1 MEKGEAMA
9 EKVTLTI
16 DGKKITAD
24 ASMTILEAARQNG
37 INIPAL
43 CYDPLLAPLENCR
56 LCIVSIEGEEQFK
69 ASCGTLVKEGMNVV
83 TNSDEIKATRKLL
96 LDMLLDDHYGD
107 CVPPCQQTCPAHI
120 DIQGYIA
127 LIREGQYLEAV
138 KLIKERN
145 PMPATIGRVCPH
157 TCEFACRRNLVDEA
171 LAINPLKR
179 FASDVERKSGTRILP
194 TVPEE
199 SGKKVAIIGG
209 GPAGLSAAYYLRSLG
224 HGATIF
230 ESLDKLGGMLRYGI
244 PEYRLPKA
252 ILDWEID
259 GILSLGVEVHTGKKW
274 GKDFTIEDLKKQGF
288 DAIFIGIGAW
298 AVRKLGVEGEDLDG
312 VISGVTFLK
321 DVAAGKDVKV
331 ADRVAI
337 IGGGNVAI
345 DAARTCLRMGAK
357 EVTIVY
363 RRSRKEMPANPEEID
378 AAEHEGIKMHFL
390 AAPVKLHGEN
400 GKLKKLEFVRME
412 LGEPDASGRRR
423 PIPIEGSETM
433 IDVDQLI
440 TAIGQF
446 PDLLTPEE
454 DKYMEKLGITR
465 WKTFEA
471 DPDTM
476 YTGKEGIFVGGDI
489 YHGPLTVITALADG
503 RKAAYAIDKYFK
515 GEDLKPPKEEFNI
528 SRGSFETIDKSIFE
542 GIPKQERQKMS
553 ELEVAERV
561 KTFAEVELG
570 LTEEQALEEAKR
582 CLLCGCGAAYDCQF
596 RKLLT
601 EYEVESREQTK
612 PRVDYNSLEELNT
625 SEFIVV
631 DPNKC
636 IRCQRCVTVC
646 TYYECVGAIDFTDW
660 PTVNEKCIACGLC
673 LDICPTGALL
683 EKIEGR
689 VVDRIRWDEIRGVCT
704 HCACG
709 CSLIFQTKGNRIMW
723 VKGNDKDAFDRNYT
737 CKQGRFRSFDYLWKK
752 DRLENPMIR
761 KGKRLTKVEWDAA
774 LDWIVENLQKIQEKR
789 VKDGFAVIGST
800 AFSNEANYLLQRFAR
815 NVLETNNIDAVGLNS
830 YSDVVDMLGESL
842 GVYGMPQPLSSL
854 EEAAAAFVVGD
865 VEECAP
871 IVATAL
877 RRLSN
882 HHGKEL
888 ILANHK
894 DDSLKQY
901 ADRLLNIKKGKAVD
915 LVNGLTSIILSEE
928 LYDTSFLEKNTT
940 GLDKLKKE
948 VAKFTIETV
957 EKETGVSADVL
968 VDIARL
974 LAKVPD
980 VSFVLPL
987 DYMEKFENI
996 SLWKA
1001 VFNLALVTGNIGQ
1014 KAGGIFPL
1022 PAYANSQGA
1031 LDMGLSP
1038 KYYPGYVTLSQ
1049 VDTLKD
1055 VYGSSVPKKTGLRL
1069 DKILENAKKGK
1080 IKALYV
1086 FGSPYFTQTIKEL
1099 STALKKVDFLIVQ
1112 SPFPTHA
1119 SKAASAILPCSAL
1132 LEENGTITS
1141 MERRLSKLNIAC
1153 ASPGKARPDW
1163 EIVAEIMAKMGGP
1176 KYETLEDVQ
1185 SEISKVVNFYGS
1197 MDPDILEGKPY
1208 WPFSSK
1214 DKAGK
1219 AYFEL
1224 KDFNKPIS
1232 FLL

>member
-1 MEKGEAMA
+1 MA

-37 INIPAL
+37 IKIPAL
-43 CYDPLLAPLENCR
+43 CYDPFLAPLENCR
-56 LCIVSIEGEEQFK
+56 LCIVSIEGEEQFR
-69 ASCGTLVKEGMNVV
+69 ASCGTQVKEGMNVV
-83 TNSDEIKATRKLL
+83 TNSDEIRATRKLL

-107 CVPPCQQTCPAHI
+107 CVPPCQITCPAHI

-127 LIREGQYLEAV
+127 LIREGKYLEAV
-138 KLIKERN
+138 KLIKEKN

-179 FASDVERKSGTRILP
+179 FASDVERKTGKRVLP
-194 TVPEE
+194 AVPEE

-259 GILSLGVEVHTGKKW
+259 GILSLGVEVRTGKKW
-274 GKDFTIEDLKKQGF
+274 GKDFTIEDLKKEGF

-321 DVAAGKDVKV
+321 DVAAGKNVKV

-357 EVTIVY
+357 EVTIIY

-390 AAPVKLHGEN
+390 AAPVKLLGDN
-400 GKLKKLEFVRME
+400 GKLRKLEFVRME

-423 PIPIEGSETM
+423 PIPIEGSETT
-433 IDVDQLI
+433 IEVDQLI

-446 PDLLTPEE
+446 PDLLTPEQ

-471 DPDTM
+471 DPETM

-503 RKAAYAIDKYFK
+503 RKAAYAIDRYFK

-528 SRGSFETIDKSIFE
+528 SRGNFDTIDRSIFE
-542 GIPKQERQKMS
+542 IFPKQEREKMS
-553 ELEVAERV
+553 ELEIAERV
-561 KTFAEVELG
+561 KSFAEVELG

-596 RKLLT
+596 RTLLS
-601 EYEVESREQTK
+601 EYEVENREQTK
-612 PRVDYNSLEELNT
+612 PRVDYKSLEQLNT
-625 SEFIVV
+625 NEYIIV

-646 TYYECVGAIDFTDW
+646 TYYECAEAIDFTDW
-660 PTVNEKCIACGLC
+660 PTINEKCVACGLC
-673 LDICPTGALL
+673 LDLCPTGALL

-689 VVDRIRWDEIRGVCT
+689 VVDRIRWDEVKSVCT
-704 HCACG
+704 HCGCG
-709 CSLIFQTKGNRIMW
+709 CSLIFQTKGNRIVW

-737 CKQGRFRSFDYLWKK
+737 CKEGRFRSFDYLWKK

-761 KGKRLTKVEWDAA
+761 KGKRLSRANWDDA
-774 LDWIVENLQKIQEKR
+774 LDWVVENLKKIQEKR
-789 VKDGFAVIGST
+789 VKDGFAVLGS
-800 AFSNEANYLLQRFAR
+800 AGFSNEANYLLQRLAR
-815 NVLETNNIDAVGLNS
+815 SVFGTNNIDAVGVNS
-830 YSDVVDMLGESL
+830 YADVVDMLGESL
-842 GVYGMPQPLSSL
+842 GVYGMPQPLAAL
-854 EEAAAAFVVGD
+854 EEAAAAFVIGNAEESAPV
-865 VEECAP
+865 VE
-871 IVATAL
+871 TAL
-877 RRLSN
+877 RRLRS

-888 ILANHK
+888 IV
-894 DDSLKQY
+894 
-901 ADRLLNIKKGKAVD
+901 ADHRASNVHRHADQFLGIKKGKAGELILGLINVI
-915 LVNGLTSIILSEE
+915 VNEE
-928 LYDTSFLEKNTT
+928 LYDADFVEKNTT
-940 GLDKLKKE
+940 GFDKVKKQA
-948 VAKFTIETV
+948 AKYTLEKV
-957 EKETGVSADVL
+957 EKTTGISGDTL
-968 VDIARL
+968 KDLARL
-974 LAKVPD
+974 LAKAPQ
-980 VSFVLPL
+980 VSYVLPL
-987 DYMEKFENI
+987 NYMEKFENI
-996 SLWKA
+996 SLWKSLL
-1001 VFNLALVTGNIGQ
+1001 NLAIITGNIGQ

-1022 PAYANSQGA
+1022 PAYANCQGA
-1031 LDMGLSP
+1031 MDMGLNP
-1038 KYYPGYVTLSQ
+1038 KYYPGYTLLSE
-1049 VDTLKD
+1049 VSSLKD
-1055 VYGSSVPKKTGLRL
+1055 VYGSNVPKKTGIRL

-1080 IKALYV
+1080 IKALYL
-1086 FGSPYFTQTIKEL
+1086 FGSPYFTQTVKEL
-1099 STALKKVDFLIVQ
+1099 TAALKKIDFLIVQ

-1119 SKAASAILPCSAL
+1119 SRAASAVLPCSAL
-1132 LEENGTITS
+1132 VEENGTITS
-1141 MERRLSKLNIAC
+1141 MERRVSKLSPAC
-1153 ASPGKARPDW
+1153 ASPGLARPDW
-1163 EIVAEIMAKMGGP
+1163 EVVAEIISRMGGP
-1176 KYETLEDVQ
+1176 TYNTIEDVQ
-1185 SEISKVVNFYGS
+1185 SEISKVAGFYGS
-1197 MDPDILEGKPY
+1197 MDSEILEGKPF
-1208 WPFSSK
+1208 WPFSAR
-1214 DKAGK
+1214 DKHGK
-1219 AYFEL
+1219 AYFDL
-1224 KDFNKPIS
+1224 KDIKKPIE
-1232 FLL
+1232 FQV

>member
-1 MEKGEAMA
+1 MA

-37 INIPAL
+37 IKIPAL

-69 ASCGTLVKEGMNVV
+69 ASCGTLVREGMNVV
-83 TNSDEIKATRKLL
+83 TNSEEIRATRKLL

-107 CVPPCQQTCPAHI
+107 CVPPCQLTCPAHI

-127 LIREGQYLEAV
+127 LIRQGQYLEAV
-138 KLIKERN
+138 RLIKERN

-179 FASDVERKSGTRILP
+179 FASDMERKSGSRILP
-194 TVPEE
+194 EVPEE

-230 ESLDKLGGMLRYGI
+230 ECLDKLGGMLRYGI

-252 ILDWEID
+252 ILDWEIE

-274 GKDFTIEDLKKQGF
+274 GKDFTIEDLKKQGY

-363 RRSRKEMPANPEEID
+363 RRSRKEMPANPEEIN
-378 AAEHEGIKMHFL
+378 AAEHEGVKMHFL
-390 AAPVKLHGEN
+390 AAPVRLHGEN
-400 GKLKKLEFVRME
+400 GKLRKLEFVRME

-423 PIPIEGSETM
+423 PIPIEGSETT
-433 IDVDQLI
+433 IEVDQLI

-446 PDLLTPEE
+446 PDLLSPEE
-454 DKYMEKLGITR
+454 DKYMKELGITR

-528 SRGSFETIDKSIFE
+528 SRGSFETIDRSIFE
-542 GIPKQERQKMS
+542 VVPKQKRQKMS

-601 EYEVESREQTK
+601 EYGVKSREQTK
-612 PRVDYNSLEELNT
+612 PRVDYKSLEELNT
-625 SEFIVV
+625 CEFIVV

-660 PTVNEKCIACGLC
+660 PTINEKCIACGLC

-689 VVDRIRWDEIRGVCT
+689 VVDRIRCDEVKSVCT

-723 VKGNDKDAFDRNYT
+723 VKGNDKDAFERNYT
-737 CKQGRFRSFDYLWKK
+737 CKEGRFRSFDYLWKK
-752 DRLENPMIR
+752 ERLENPMIR
-761 KGKRLTKVEWDAA
+761 KGKRLTRTDWDDA
-774 LDWIVENLQKIQEKR
+774 LNWIVENLKKIQEKR
-789 VKDGFAVIGST
+789 IKNGFAVIGS
-800 AFSNEANYLLQRFAR
+800 AGFSNEANYLLQRLAR
-815 NVLETNNIDAVGLNS
+815 SVLGTNNIDAVGLNS
-830 YSDVVDMLGESL
+830 YADILDMMGEAL
-842 GVYGMPQPLSSL
+842 GVYGMPQPLSAI
-854 EEAAAAFVVGD
+854 ETAAAAFVVGD

-871 IVATAL
+871 VVATAL

-888 ILANHK
+888 IFAEHRDCGLNK
-894 DDSLKQY
+894 C
-901 ADRLLNIKKGKAVD
+901 ADQFLNIKKGTAVS
-915 LVNGLTSIILSEE
+915 LVNGLINIIINEE
-928 LYDTSFLEKNTT
+928 LYDQDFVDKNTR
-940 GLDKLKKE
+940 GLAKIKKQVEKYGKE
-948 VAKFTIETV
+948 VA
-957 EKETGVSADVL
+957 EKETGISADVL
-968 VDIARL
+968 FDVARL
-974 LAKVPD
+974 LAKAPE
-980 VSFVLPL
+980 VSFVMPL
-987 DYMEKFENI
+987 SYMEKFEDI

-1001 VFNLALVTGNIGQ
+1001 IFNLALITGNIGQ
-1014 KAGGIFPL
+1014 KAGGIFSL
-1022 PAYANSQGA
+1022 PPYVNSQGA
-1031 LDMGLSP
+1031 MDMGLSP
-1038 KYYPGYVTLSQ
+1038 KFYPGYTLLSK
-1049 VDTLKD
+1049 VNTLKD
-1055 VYGSSVPKKTGLRL
+1055 VYGSDVPKKTGLRL

-1080 IKALYV
+1080 IKALYL

-1099 STALKKVDFLIVQ
+1099 TTALKKVDLLIVQ
-1112 SPFPTHA
+1112 SPLPSHA
-1119 SKAASAILPCSAL
+1119 NKVASAVLPCSSL
-1132 LEENGTITS
+1132 VEEDGSITS
-1141 MERRLSKLNIAC
+1141 MERRVCKLNAAC
-1153 ASPGKARPDW
+1153 TPPGMARPDW
-1163 EIVAEIMAKMGGP
+1163 EIVADIMARMGGP
-1176 KYETLEDVQ
+1176 KYEKIEDVRK
-1185 SEISKVVNFYGS
+1185 EISKVVSFYGS
-1197 MDPDILEGKPY
+1197 MDTDLLEGKPY

-1214 DKAGK
+1214 DKDGK

-1224 KDFNKPIS
+1224 KDLNKPIE
-1232 FLL
+1232 FQV

>member
-1 MEKGEAMA
+1 MA

-37 INIPAL
+37 IKIPAL

-56 LCIVSIEGEEQFK
+56 LCIVSIEGEEQFR
-69 ASCGTLVKEGMNVV
+69 ASCGTPVKEGMTVV
-83 TNSDEIKATRKLL
+83 TDSDEIKATRKLL

-107 CVPPCQQTCPAHI
+107 CVPPCQITCPAHI

-127 LIREGQYLEAV
+127 LIREGKYLEAV
-138 KLIKERN
+138 RLIKEKN

-179 FASDVERKSGTRILP
+179 FASDVERKSGTRVLP
-194 TVPEE
+194 KVPEE

-230 ESLDKLGGMLRYGI
+230 ESLEKLGGMLRYGI

-298 AVRKLGVEGEDLDG
+298 AVRKLGVEGEDLEG

-331 ADRVAI
+331 AERVAI

-400 GKLKKLEFVRME
+400 GRLKKLEFVRME

-423 PIPIEGSETM
+423 PIPIEGSETT
-433 IDVDQLI
+433 IEVDQLI

-446 PDLLTPEE
+446 PDLLSPEE

-471 DPDTM
+471 DPETM

-503 RKAAYAIDKYFK
+503 RKAAYAIDRYFK

-528 SRGSFETIDKSIFE
+528 SRGSFDSIDRSIFE
-542 GIPKQERQKMS
+542 IFPKQEREKMS

-561 KTFAEVELG
+561 KNFAEVELG

-596 RKLLT
+596 RTLLT
-601 EYEVESREQTK
+601 EYEVASREQTQ
-612 PRVDYNSLEELNT
+612 PRVDYKTLEELNT
-625 SEFIVV
+625 SEYIIV

-646 TYYECVGAIDFTDW
+646 TYYECADAIDFVDW
-660 PTVNEKCIACGLC
+660 PEINEKCVACGLC
-673 LDICPTGALL
+673 LDLCPTGALL

-689 VVDRIRWDEIRGVCT
+689 VVDRIRWDEVKSVCT
-704 HCACG
+704 HCGCG
-709 CSLIFQTKGNRIMW
+709 CSLIFQTKGNRIVW
-723 VKGNDKDAFDRNYT
+723 IKGNDKDAFERNYT
-737 CKQGRFRSFDYLWKK
+737 CKEGRFRSFDYLWKK
-752 DRLENPMIR
+752 ERLENPMIR
-761 KGKRLTKVEWDAA
+761 KGKRLTRTDWDSAF
-774 LDWIVENLQKIQEKR
+774 DWVVENLQKIKEKR
-789 VKDGFAVIGST
+789 IKDGFAVLGS
-800 AFSNEANYLLQRFAR
+800 AGFSNEANYLLQRLAR
-815 NVLETNNIDAVGLNS
+815 NVFGTNNIDAVGLNC
-830 YSDVVDMLGESL
+830 YADVVEMLGESL
-842 GVYGMPQPLSSL
+842 GVYGMPQPLSAL
-854 EEAAAAFVVGD
+854 EQAAVALVIGD
-865 VEECAP
+865 VERCAP
-871 IVATAL
+871 VVATAL

-888 ILANHK
+888 IVAEHRNT
-894 DDSLKQY
+894 SLNKI
-901 ADRLLNIKKGKAVD
+901 ADQMLNVKRGKASE
-915 LVNGLTSIILSEE
+915 LLQGLTNIILTEGW
-928 LYDTSFLEKNTT
+928 YDDDFVNKNTS
-940 GLDKLKKE
+940 GLDKIKKQ
-948 VAKFTIETV
+948 VSGYTPDVV
-957 EKETGVSADVL
+957 ERDTGISADVL
-968 VDIARL
+968 KDVARL
-974 LAKVPD
+974 LSRVPQ

-987 DYMEKFENI
+987 DYMEKFEDL
-996 SLWKA
+996 SLWKS
-1001 VFNLALVTGNIGQ
+1001 FLNLAIITGNVGRQ
-1014 KAGGIFPL
+1014 AGGVFPL

-1038 KYYPGYVTLSQ
+1038 KFYPGYTLLSQ
-1049 VDTLKD
+1049 VGSLKD
-1055 VYGSSVPKKTGLRL
+1055 VYGSGIPKKTGMRL
-1069 DKILENAKKGK
+1069 DRILENAKKGK
-1080 IKALYV
+1080 IKALYL
-1086 FGSPYFTQTIKEL
+1086 FGSPYFTQTVKEL
-1099 STALKKVDFLIVQ
+1099 TAALKKVDFLVVQ

-1119 SKAASAILPCSAL
+1119 SKAASAVLPCSSL
-1132 LEENGTITS
+1132 VEESGTITS
-1141 MERRLSKLNIAC
+1141 MERRVSGLAAAC
-1153 ASPGKARPDW
+1153 SAPGLARPDW
-1163 EIVAEIMAKMGGP
+1163 EVVAEVLARMGGP
-1176 KYETLEDVQ
+1176 KYETLQDVQ
-1185 SEISKVVNFYGS
+1185 AEICKVVSFYGS
-1197 MDPDILEGKPY
+1197 MDGEILESRPY
-1208 WPFSSK
+1208 WPYSAK
-1214 DKAGK
+1214 DRAGK
-1219 AYFEL
+1219 AVFEL
-1224 KDFNKPIS
+1224 KDLKKPIG
-1232 FLL
+1232 FQI

>member
-1 MEKGEAMA
+1 MA

-24 ASMTILEAARQNG
+24 ANMTILEAARQNG
-37 INIPAL
+37 IKIPAL

-69 ASCGTLVKEGMNVV
+69 ASCGTLVKEGMKVV
-83 TNSDEIKATRKLL
+83 TSSDEIRATRKLL

-107 CVPPCQQTCPAHI
+107 CVPPCQITCPAHI

-127 LIREGQYLEAV
+127 LIREGLYLEAV
-138 KLIKERN
+138 RLIKEKN

-194 TVPEE
+194 KVPEE

-230 ESLDKLGGMLRYGI
+230 ESLEKLGGMLRYGI

-252 ILDWEID
+252 ILDWEIE

-312 VISGVTFLK
+312 VISGVDFLR

-363 RRSRKEMPANPEEID
+363 RRSRKEMPANPEEIE
-378 AAEHEGIKMHFL
+378 AAEHEGVKMHFL

-400 GKLKKLEFVRME
+400 GKLTKLEFVRME

-471 DPDTM
+471 DPETM

-503 RKAAYAIDKYFK
+503 RKAAYAIDRYFK
-515 GEDLKPPKEEFNI
+515 GEDLTPPKEEFNI
-528 SRGSFETIDKSIFE
+528 SRGQFDTIDRSIFE
-542 GIPKQERQKMS
+542 IFPKKDREKMA

-561 KTFAEVELG
+561 KDFAEVELG

-601 EYEVESREQTK
+601 EYDVENREQPTL
-612 PRVDYNSLEELNT
+612 RVDYKTLEELNT
-625 SEFIVV
+625 NEFIIV

-646 TYYECVGAIDFTDW
+646 TYYECAGAIDFTDW
-660 PTVNEKCIACGLC
+660 PQINEKCVACGLC

-689 VVDRIRWDEIRGVCT
+689 VVDRISWDKVKSVCT

-737 CKQGRFRSFDYLWKK
+737 CKEGRFRSFDYLWKK

-761 KGKRLTKVEWDAA
+761 KGKRLTRTDWDTA
-774 LDWIVENLQKIQEKR
+774 LDWIVENLSKLQEKR
-789 VKDGFAVIGST
+789 IKDGFAVIGS
-800 AFSNEANYLLQRFAR
+800 AGFSNEANYLLQRLAR
-815 NVLETNNIDAVGLNS
+815 SVFGTNNIDAVGINA
-830 YSDVVDMLGESL
+830 YADVIDDMGENL
-842 GVYGMPQPLSSL
+842 GVFGMPQPLSAL
-854 EEAAAAFVVGD
+854 EDAAVAFVVGD
-865 VEECAP
+865 VETCAP
-871 IVATAL
+871 VVATAL
-877 RRLSN
+877 RRLCN

-888 ILANHK
+888 IVADPKGGNLSQCADQALN
-894 DDSLKQY
+894 LKRGK
-901 ADRLLNIKKGKAVD
+901 ATDLLNG
-915 LVNGLTSIILSEE
+915 LVNIIISEE
-928 LYDTSFLEKNTT
+928 LYDADFVEKNTR
-940 GLDKLKKE
+940 GFDKIKKQA
-948 VAKFTIETV
+948 AKYTAEKV
-957 EKETGVSADVL
+957 EKETGIKADVL
-968 VDIARL
+968 VEVSRL
-974 LAKVPD
+974 LGKAPQ

-987 DYMEKFENI
+987 DYMETAEDI

-1001 VFNLALVTGNIGQ
+1001 FFNLALLTGNIGQ
-1014 KAGGIFPL
+1014 RSGGIFPL
-1022 PAYANSQGA
+1022 PRYANSQGA

-1038 KYYPGYVTLSQ
+1038 KYYPGYTPLSK
-1049 VDTLKD
+1049 VDSLKE
-1055 VYGSSVPKKTGLRL
+1055 VYGTKVPKKTGSRL
-1069 DKILENAKKGK
+1069 DTILENAKKGK
-1080 IKALYV
+1080 IKALYL
-1086 FGSPYFTQTIKEL
+1086 FGSPYFTQTVKEL
-1099 STALKKVDFLIVQ
+1099 TGALKKVDMLIVQ

-1119 SKAASAILPCSAL
+1119 NKAASAVLPCSAL
-1132 LEENGTITS
+1132 VEEEGSITS
-1141 MERRLSKLNIAC
+1141 MERRVSRLNPAC
-1153 ASPGKARPDW
+1153 SSPGLARPDW
-1163 EIVAEIMAKMGGP
+1163 EIVADIMARMGGP
-1176 KYETLEDVQ
+1176 KYEKLEDVRA
-1185 SEISKVVNFYGS
+1185 EISKVVSFYGS
-1197 MDPDILEGKPY
+1197 MEADVLDAKPF
-1208 WPFSSK
+1208 WPFSAK
-1214 DKAGK
+1214 DKEGK
-1219 AYFEL
+1219 GFFEL
-1224 KDFNKPIS
+1224 KDLNTPVS
-1232 FLL
+1232 FLA